1 MKLPS
6 VIVVTAAGALL
17 ASCGG
22 GSSSRSSQPPTS
34 AANTTAPGPAG
45 SLWKST
51 PLSPTAIPL
60 GDGHV
65 STTPRVGY
73 VDSCVTTFQGGGG
86 ATENGPWINTTNNT
100 WNARTKLA
108 VQGSITWS
116 SAANAVSL
124 QGTKRT
130 LTTNDLPKGATTGT
144 FPISPNDPAYQYDR
158 NPNSITAQSFSW
170 TVPANPSPASGPS
183 CTPLGP
189 IGMTLDGVVL
199 LNALDAGGRD
209 AVAHEIQD
217 GCNGH
222 PQQSGIYHYHSI
234 STCLMGQASQTPNS
248 STLVGYALDGYGIYI
263 ERDAKG
269 DLPTDADLDACQ
281 RQDEHGRVGWKTDLH
296 LPLRR
301 DAGVPVYRRL
311 LSGNPVRVPIR
322 SSRAAERCSR

>member
-1 MKLPS
+1 
-6 VIVVTAAGALL
+6 
-17 ASCGG
+17 
-22 GSSSRSSQPPTS
+22 
-34 AANTTAPGPAG
+34 
-45 SLWKST
+45 
-51 PLSPTAIPL
+51 
-60 GDGHV
+60 
-65 STTPRVGY
+65 

-158 NPNSITAQSFSW
+158 NPNSITAHSFSW

-269 DLPTDADLDACQ
+269 DLPTDADLDAC
-281 RQDEHGRVGWKTDLH
+281 HGRTSTVVWDGKQTSIYHYDATLEYPYTVGCFRGTRSESQSGPVGPPNGAPGD
-296 LPLRR
+296 PPG
-301 DAGVPVYRRL
+301 AGP
-311 LSGNPVRVPIR
+311 P
-322 SSRAAERCSR
+322 